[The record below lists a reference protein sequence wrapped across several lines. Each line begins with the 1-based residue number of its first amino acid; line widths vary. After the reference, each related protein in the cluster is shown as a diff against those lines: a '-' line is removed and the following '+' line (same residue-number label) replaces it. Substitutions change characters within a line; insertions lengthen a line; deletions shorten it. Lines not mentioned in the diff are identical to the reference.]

1 MMLFFCC
8 IYFFK
13 NQKKLF
19 DKSDPSAIS
28 CARERSISS
37 FRLRR
42 RIALFRSVIDTFARV
57 AQMASSPPS
66 TQVQSQAPSLP
77 KAKAKTQSKGVRQ
90 IDRGSSL
97 GSASSS
103 SPSSMSPLSAKK
115 KKKKKK
121 VPRQLDLVK
130 FARLTFPSRM
140 MRRTFTCSNKQ
151 SSLVNFLLR
160 APYL

>member
-1 MMLFFCC
+1 M
-8 IYFFK
+8 
-13 NQKKLF
+13 
-19 DKSDPSAIS
+19 
-28 CARERSISS
+28 
-37 FRLRR
+37 
-42 RIALFRSVIDTFARV
+42 IDTFARV

-90 IDRGSSL
+90 MNRGSSL

-115 KKKKKK
+115 KKKK

-130 FARLTFPSRM
+130 FARLTFPSENDEENVHV
-140 MRRTFTCSNKQ
+140 FQ
-151 SSLVNFLLR
+151 QAVFFGEFPLR